1 MKLLQLFAPGMQR
14 ILESRDAAS
23 SAVQAMG
30 LRRASQLAASMLGET
45 APREGEIATWQTET
59 LGALMACMCHDPAG
73 ELPLPSQTDALKAAL
88 TFASEMPEVTH
99 QQLLD
104 LLSVFE
110 AGVRVLGP
118 SRHKRRFTALTAE
131 EQITYLGMWEQSPF
145 EPQRAAFHGLKS
157 VCMMG
162 YWTRPDTWAHIGY
175 GLDTELEDTKES
187 SM

>member
-1 MKLLQLFAPGMQR
+1 MKLLKIFTPGLHR

-30 LRRASQLAASMLGET
+30 LRRASSLAASLLGED
-45 APREGEIATWQTET
+45 APALGEIAAWQTRTLET
-59 LGALMACMCHDPAG
+59 LMACMCHDPTG
-73 ELPLPSQTDALKAAL
+73 ELPHPSQTDALDAAL
-88 TFASEMPEVTH
+88 TFASEMPGVTR
-99 QQLLD
+99 QQLWD

-118 SRHKRRFTALTAE
+118 ARHKKRFTMLTHE
-131 EQITYLGMWEQSPF
+131 EQISYLGMWEQSPL

-175 GLDTELEDTKES
+175 DLNTELEDTKES